1 MLEIKNVTK
10 KYNNKIAN
18 DNINLVI
25 EDGEIFG
32 FIGPNGAGKST
43 LIKSIVGLNNFDMNN
58 GSPNKV
64 INEGTVKSTSD
75 NIYGIL
81 LTIGIIVAIIA
92 GIIIGMQFVTGS
104 VEAKAQIK
112 EKLIPYVIGCVVI
125 FGAFGIW
132 KLVVDLL
139 QNNVS

>member
-1 MLEIKNVTK
+1 MKKIIVFIVLFTIIMLTGCQVK
-10 KYNNKIAN
+10 AALGL
-18 DNINLVI
+18 DNII
-25 EDGEIFG
+25 KQ
-32 FIGPNGAGKST
+32 GKE
-43 LIKSIVGLNNFDMNN
+43 FMNN